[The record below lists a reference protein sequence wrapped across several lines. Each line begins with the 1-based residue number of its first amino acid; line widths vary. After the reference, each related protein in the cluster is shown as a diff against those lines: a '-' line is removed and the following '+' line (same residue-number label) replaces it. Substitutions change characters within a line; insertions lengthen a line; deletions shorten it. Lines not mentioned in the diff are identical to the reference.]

1 MNLTELIEKRSNTV
15 NQMKALADAAAK
27 ASRDLTD
34 EENTQFE
41 KLKTEERSIQ
51 AQIDRV
57 EYLRSLERAVPAD
70 HIGDGH
76 NKDFEKLKRSVSVQN
91 IIQAQI
97 AGRSLS
103 GAELEY
109 NKEAEKRS
117 GKKAQGAFIPF
128 DALETRA
135 TNNTTT
141 AAELVAT
148 NHRPQDYIGALR
160 SSNIVRQMGVRTL
173 TGLSGD
179 VVIPK
184 FGSGLSLGWV
194 GEEEAVPESNMS
206 FDAITL
212 TPKHTGGKT
221 EMSRQLIQQS
231 SPDIESLIREDLS
244 FLVAKNIDEAILAGT
259 GVKDPLGI
267 INTTGVLTG
276 TFPDG
281 LTGVSWQNILELIQQ
296 IEDENITNLQWLGT
310 SALKTFLAGV
320 EKSTGTGQYLYQNG
334 QVGELPFKVS
344 ANLPAKKAIL
354 GDFSQVLLGVWSEI
368 DILVNPYA
376 EPAYSRGGVQVRAM
390 ATCDVAVRHPKAFLV
405 LTEAEAAG
413 G

>member
-27 ASRDLTD
+27 AQRDLT
-34 EENTQFE
+34 EEESTQFE
-41 KLKTEERSIQ
+41 TLKNEERSIQ
-51 AQIDRV
+51 KQIDRV
-57 EYLRSLERAVPAD
+57 EYLRSLERSAPAD
-70 HIGDGH
+70 HVGDSH

-160 SSNIVRQMGVRTL
+160 ASNIVRQMGVRTL

-184 FGSGLSLGWV
+184 YGTGLSLGWV
-194 GEEEAVPESNMS
+194 GEEEAVTESNMS

-244 FLVAKNIDEAILAGT
+244 YLVAQNIDQAIIAGT

-267 INTTGVLTG
+267 LNTVGVLTG
-276 TFPDG
+276 AIPD
-281 LTGVSWQNILELIQQ
+281 TWQEVLALIQL
-296 IEDENITNLQWLGT
+296 IEDQNITNLKWLGT
-310 SALKTFLAGV
+310 STTKTTLAGI
-320 EKSTGTGQYLYQNG
+320 EKSTGTGQFLYQNG
-334 QVGELPFKVS
+334 QVGELPFNVS
-344 ANLPAKKAIL
+344 ANMPANKLIL

-390 ATCDVAVRHPKAFLV
+390 TTCDVAVRHPKAFLV
-405 LTEAEAAG
+405 ATGA
-413 G
+413 

>member
-1 MNLTELIEKRSNTV
+1 MNLTELLEKRSSTV
-15 NQMKALADAAAK
+15 SQMKALADAAAK
-27 ASRDLTD
+27 AQRDLT
-34 EENTQFE
+34 EEESTQFE
-41 KLKTEERSIQ
+41 TLKNEERSIQ
-51 AQIDRV
+51 KQIDRV
-57 EYLRSLERAVPAD
+57 EYLRSLERSAPAD
-70 HIGDGH
+70 HVGDSH

-91 IIQAQI
+91 IIQAQMQ
-97 AGRSLS
+97 GTQLS

-128 DALETRA
+128 DALEKRA

-141 AAELVAT
+141 AAELVAA

-184 FGSGLSLGWV
+184 FGTGLSLGWV

-267 INTTGVLTG
+267 LNTIGVLTG
-276 TFPDG
+276 TAPATWAEV
-281 LTGVSWQNILELIQQ
+281 LQLIQQ

-310 SALKTFLAGV
+310 SALKTTLAGI
-320 EKSTGTGQYLYQNG
+320 EKSVGTGQYLYQNG

-344 ANLPAKKAIL
+344 ANMPAKTAIL

-405 LTEAEAAG
+405 MTEAVAG

>member
-1 MNLTELIEKRSNTV
+1 MTLTELLEKRSSTV
-15 NQMKALADAAAK
+15 NKMKALADAAAK
-27 ASRDLTD
+27 AQRDLT
-34 EENTQFE
+34 EEESAQFE
-41 KLKTEERSIQ
+41 TLKTEERSIQ
-51 AQIDRV
+51 KQIDRV
-57 EYLRSLERAVPAD
+57 EYLRSLERSAPAD
-70 HIGDGH
+70 HVGDNH

-91 IIQAQI
+91 II
-97 AGRSLS
+97 RSQMQGTQLS

-160 SSNIVRQMGVRTL
+160 ASNIVRQMGVRTL

-184 FGSGLSLGWV
+184 FGTGLSLGWV

-244 FLVAKNIDEAILAGT
+244 YLVAQNIDQAIIAGT

-267 INTTGVLTG
+267 LNTVGVLTG
-276 TFPDG
+276 AIPD
-281 LTGVSWQNILELIQQ
+281 TWQEVLALIQL
-296 IEDENITNLQWLGT
+296 IEDQNITNLKWLGT
-310 SALKTFLAGV
+310 STTKTTLAGI
-320 EKSTGTGQYLYQNG
+320 EKSTGTGQFLYQNG
-334 QVGELPFKVS
+334 QVGELPFNVS
-344 ANLPAKKAIL
+344 ANMPANKLIL

-405 LTEAEAAG
+405 ATGA
-413 G
+413 